1 MKMDFILSTTTDYA
15 MKLALQDCLDKAQ
28 EDLFNDY
35 IVIVPETK
43 TLLAE
48 RFLLD
53 HHKNHSFAN
62 IYIYSFNRLLEK
74 IQTQKVFPVSKEAG
88 VMIVRN
94 LIMELEENLVCYKK
108 TAGTVGFA
116 ENIYDTISQLKTSG
130 ISPIEL
136 SLSAEKVSTALQIK
150 LKDIALIYDAY
161 ESKLGEELADSN
173 DKLVMLEKQAELSDF
188 VKNANLYVVGFES
201 LTASATNVIKSFVKN
216 ATSVVVSAGY
226 MHPKKT
232 NSHIADNDVYARYQ
246 QIADSLKIKYE
257 PYFRAQT
264 LKGDFLHIRENL
276 FAYPLNKKKTSGN
289 VKIFG
294 APNYF
299 IEARRVA
306 SQIKQA
312 VLENR
317 CRYKDNAIYV
327 CSNEQTEF
335 IISALKEF
343 EIPHFVSVDY
353 QFENHPFFTFI
364 KGLFSVIKRNLEMQD
379 VLTFSRNQLLYLDK
393 DKLDDFDNYV
403 HKYAINYSKFLK
415 PFNLGDNE
423 SGQFKNAEEIRQEI
437 VNIVSKFAGIYN
449 ANMTISE
456 LVDSLKVFLKD
467 FNMPWKLE
475 ILESLQNK
483 QQEIPSAYATRQVMT
498 KADEVLK
505 MLKQFLGEQKVDLND
520 FYILLISGLQSSD
533 ISLLPLGID
542 QVQVVNSQEG
552 LYEIKN
558 LYVVGASDGLFP
570 LRTQDLGLIQDSE
583 INSLEGISEKKIEP
597 TIKSINRRERYK
609 VFELLQ
615 FPTEKLSLSY
625 SEHALNGEELKV
637 SSLVQ
642 MVSNLFKTQE
652 DKDYEI
658 DQIYSSFDDLAVTQ
672 EDKEQLALSLG
683 SKQVMQNYLGEN
695 LSSFKNGYDYNAGFD
710 FINSLYH
717 SLEKTFSEEIKEK
730 FDNINNEH
738 DYENIFNA
746 NQLFFKKGTT
756 SISELEKYFACPFK
770 HFADYGL
777 KLKEKEMANMKALD
791 VGDILHLVAE
801 KFVKY
806 ASQDRIDNVE
816 KFAVNTLKQVLENE
830 KYSVEENKVL
840 ISIMENEVKR
850 LCKALYDEL
859 KVSEFK
865 PTDTESWFG
874 KDGKYKGIIVS
885 DEPKIELVGKI
896 DRIDKTEEFHRIID
910 YKTGKIDA
918 GLDDVYY
925 GVKIQLPVYL
935 SALRKETTKPAGVL
949 YFPIRNEFAK
959 GKDKANEL
967 YKMKGFI
974 LNDPKAILKMDKTY
988 SYESPKSDFISPE
1001 LKTAKTLQ
1009 ASGVFEFSGRDN
1021 LVSDNEIESMAR
1033 YVRAAS
1039 RKATKEILD
1048 GFIMPSP
1055 FAKSKTNKPCDYCE
1069 YRNVCGILSNEYASL
1084 REPSAKNVKDFFK
1097 GDQKWEE

>member
-15 MKLALQDCLDKAQ
+15 MKLALQDCLSKAEQ
-28 EDLFNDY
+28 DVFNDY

-62 IYIYSFNRLLEK
+62 IYVYSFNRLLEK
-74 IQTQKVFPVSKEAG
+74 IQTHKVLPISKEAG

-94 LIMELEENLVCYKK
+94 LIMELEDNLVCYKK
-108 TAGTVGFA
+108 TAGTIGFA

-136 SLSAEKVSTALQIK
+136 SMTAEKVSTALQIK

-161 ESKLGEELADSN
+161 ENKLGEELVDSN
-173 DKLVMLEKQAELSDF
+173 DKLVMLEKESALSDF
-188 VKNANLYVVGFES
+188 VKNSKLYVVGFDS
-201 LTASATNVIKSFVKN
+201 LTASASSVIKSFVKN
-216 ATSVVVSAGY
+216 AQSVTVSASF
-226 MHPKKT
+226 MHPKKA
-232 NSHIADNDVYARYQ
+232 NSHIADNDVYERYQ

-276 FAYPLNKKKTSGN
+276 FAYPINKKKTTGN
-289 VKIFG
+289 IKIFG
-294 APNYF
+294 TPSYF

-306 SQIKQA
+306 SQIKQDI
-312 VLENR
+312 LENK

-327 CSNEQTEF
+327 CSEEQTEF
-335 IISALKEF
+335 VVSALKEF
-343 EIPHFVSVDY
+343 EIPHFVSLNY
-353 QFENHPFFTFI
+353 EFETHPFFTFI
-364 KGLFSVIKRNLEMQD
+364 KGLFTVVKRNLEMQD
-379 VLTFSRNQLLYLDK
+379 ILTFSRNQLLYLDK
-393 DKLDDFDNYV
+393 NKLDDFDNYV
-403 HKYAINYSKFLK
+403 HKYAINYSKFTK
-415 PFNLGDNE
+415 PFMTKEEENK
-423 SGQFKNAEEIRQEI
+423 QFKNAEEIRQELI
-437 VNIVSKFAGIYN
+437 NVVAKFVQIYN
-449 ANMTISE
+449 PNMTIGE
-456 LVDSLKVFLKD
+456 VVDGLRAFLKD
-467 FNMPWKLE
+467 FNMPMKLE
-475 ILESLQNK
+475 KLESLQNK
-483 QQEIPSAYATRQVMT
+483 QNELPSAYATRQVMN

-520 FYILLISGLQSSD
+520 FYTLLISGLQSAD

-583 INSLEGISEKKIEP
+583 INSLEGIAEKKIEP

-615 FPTEKLSLSY
+615 FPTEKLVLSF

-642 MVSNLFKTQE
+642 MVLGLFKTKE
-652 DKDYEI
+652 DVDFEI
-658 DQIYSSFDDLAVTQ
+658 EQVYSSFDDFAVSMQ
-672 EDKEQLALSLG
+672 DKEKLALSLG
-683 SKQVMQNYLGEN
+683 SKKVMQNYLGES
-695 LSSFKNGYDYNAGFD
+695 LSRYKNGYDYNAGFD

-717 SLEKTFSEEIKEK
+717 SLENTFSEEVKEK
-730 FDNINNEH
+730 FNNINNEQTIKNI
-738 DYENIFNA
+738 ENA
-746 NQLFFKKGTT
+746 DQLFFKKGTT

-801 KFVKY
+801 KFVKQ
-806 ASQDRIDNVE
+806 ASKNKIVNVE
-816 KFAVNTLKQVLENE
+816 KFAVNTLKQVLEDE
-830 KYSVEENKVL
+830 KYSVEENRVL
-840 ISIMENEVKR
+840 ISIMENEVVR
-850 LCKALYDEL
+850 LCNALYEEI
-859 KVSEFK
+859 KVSAFK
-865 PTDTESWFG
+865 PVDTESWFG
-874 KDGKYKGIIVS
+874 KEGKYSGIIVN
-885 DEPKIELVGKI
+885 DAPKIELVGKI
-896 DRIDKTEEFHRIID
+896 DRIDKTDEFHRIID

-959 GKDKANEL
+959 GKDKAGEL

-974 LNDPKAILKMDKTY
+974 LNNPEAILKMDKTY
-988 SYESPKSDFISPE
+988 SYDSPKSDFISPE
-1001 LKTAKTLQ
+1001 LKTAKALKN
-1009 ASGVFEFSGRDN
+1009 SGVFEFSGRDN
-1021 LVSDNEIESMAR
+1021 LVSEAEIESLAS
-1033 YVRAAS
+1033 YVRAVS
-1039 RKATKEILD
+1039 KQATKEILE

-1069 YRNVCGILSNEYASL
+1069 YRNVCGIISNDYSSL
-1084 REPSAKNVKDFFK
+1084 REPSAKNIKEFFK